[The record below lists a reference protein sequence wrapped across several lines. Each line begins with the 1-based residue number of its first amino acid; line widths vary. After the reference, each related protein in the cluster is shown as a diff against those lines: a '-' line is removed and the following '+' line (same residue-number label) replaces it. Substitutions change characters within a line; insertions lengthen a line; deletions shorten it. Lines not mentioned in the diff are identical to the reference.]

1 MLIDVYFALCGLSI
15 QLTLSWPASTNTK
28 NYSIVAT
35 AVPGMA
41 VNCAEMNVNGSNNGS
56 EAQKIELTL
65 FCYFIDQ

>member
-1 MLIDVYFALCGLSI
+1 MRIDVYFALCGLSI

-41 VNCAEMNVNGSNNGS
+41 INCAEMSVYG
-56 EAQKIELTL
+56 AATAAKPRR
-65 FCYFIDQ
+65 